1 MRRFVILLLVVATSL
16 TAQLSKTSLNTL
28 NPAKPMRIAR
38 GTFTDLER
46 RFDGALAN
54 LGVANDPIDML
65 GSTRGVYLD
74 GYGVVFTAEL
84 SLVISPTL
92 NPFRQTITKE
102 MATQVHQRKIDRLP
116 ALRKAMRE
124 MVRTAAT
131 TLVQIPDNQLVVVAV
146 RLAYLNWEDT
156 TGLPAQILMRVDRR
170 SALAGDIKDIKEELQ

>member
-1 MRRFVILLLVVATSL
+1 MKRIGILLLVVATAL
-16 TAQLSKTSLNTL
+16 AAQVSKTSLSTL
-28 NPAKPMRIAR
+28 SPAKPMRIAR

-46 RFDGALAN
+46 RFDGALGN
-54 LGVANDPIDML
+54 LGATNDPIDML

-74 GYGVVFTAEL
+74 GYGVVFTTEL

-102 MATQVHQRKIDRLP
+102 VAAQVHQRKIDRLP

-124 MVRTAAT
+124 MVRAAAT
-131 TLVQIPDNQLVVVAV
+131 TLIQIPDNQLVVVAV

-156 TGLPAQILMRVDRR
+156 SGLPGQILMRADRR
-170 SALAGDIKDIKEELQ
+170 SALGGDIKDIKEEQE

>member
-1 MRRFVILLLVVATSL
+1 MKRFAIFLLAVAPL
-16 TAQLSKTSLNTL
+16 AAQVSKTSLNTL
-28 NPAKPMRIAR
+28 NPVKPMRIAR
-38 GTFTDLER
+38 GTFADLER
-46 RFDGALAN
+46 RFDAALAN
-54 LGVANDPIDML
+54 LGVPNDPIDML

-124 MVRTAAT
+124 MVRAAAT
-131 TLVQIPDNQLVVVAV
+131 SLIQVPDNQLVVVAV

-156 TGLPAQILMRVDRR
+156 TGLPGQILMRADRK
-170 SALAGDIKDIKEELQ
+170 SALAWDIKEELQ